1 MFCLQ
6 KLAENRVK
14 LEEQLACWD
23 QIENH
28 KDELNIWLNSM
39 IDNMEDMNEHFS
51 GLSFV
56 FVSVQHKR
64 SVFAVCQD

>member
-1 MFCLQ
+1 M
-6 KLAENRVK
+6 
-14 LEEQLACWD
+14 ACWD